1 MAAVVNV
8 IEDTYHAVNKATQEA
23 YDAVKDAAVFVWQ
36 DVISASVE
44 VVIGLFGIEDEDVVS
59 VALGVNRIFK
69 DDYSISK
76 DVVRA
81 KTIEIRNPDRVDAF
95 KDEFL
100 ANIKIPSGRL
110 KKFFNYCIDNTDI
123 GTPQLDFSSSGANS
137 DVIQEKLDSVEDPDG
152 QYIRFYQAKQ
162 IDAFTLCRFKM
173 RDSYSYEGYRDGF
186 TYNDHEDYEI
196 EAITVN
202 SNSMDIDIRRKHL
215 TKYKYYNLTKTQA
228 EIEKGHEIYYIK
240 FKGSKYEEGTNLSI
254 SFDGIDIDIDPDANT
269 RLEIMLDWI
278 EQYNDQSDR
287 TFDIWVAYED
297 TEDDI
302 DYVKLFLISVNKNE
316 DINDLTDDSFTIQQ
330 QDDDSFSIYG
340 TTLLMDSEDDNKG
353 NATFTGIKI
362 KEYIANEKWEY
373 PDDPTSTTSKY
384 TRLTNIDIIAS
395 DETLNE
401 NVDVVYDNTVEEIT
415 YTDSTTIIEN
425 YTFNEDDLYLYFEF
439 SEDEDSKDKF
449 NISLYNLTANDEE
462 DLALTRNSIKVLD
475 TMPVIIIRNN
485 GEFWDKDY
493 DENVYNSQVK
503 ACKLLGTDY
512 DDLMDNLKNNE
523 DIDKVL
529 DAYIWFYIQPNDP
542 DEIVSKYL
550 YVMTEFIHNQDISW
564 SNEDL
569 TITDKQLLPYR
580 YKNIDCVLVWD
591 TLDKSY
597 VDNANKGGR
606 IYEHEI
612 TDDYL
617 KVRKW
622 VNDTSYFEY
631 TFNAICSMVFI
642 TNGEYKGM
650 VNGSP
655 TSDNF
660 PFPIAY
666 SIISE
671 FTPIERNQIMYKS
684 LKLCTNALDVQH
696 LAWYQTEE
704 FAVFLEVLTIVIIVA
719 VSIFTFGAGTQAAIA
734 IGEALLLMIAVKKT
748 IKYINKNV
756 KVPWLRAALDVLVL
770 TLASMAGDWSD
781 IIYAITTTAAITAYG
796 VQTYYQ
802 AKTEI
807 KQEEQEDF
815 LEKAEKR
822 FEEMYNKFEELNDSY
837 LTTDFLAWLEQTNG
851 IAKIVPEYTPL
862 DSQRYKAISMQTDY
876 ALLFDTT
883 SKVQVDLP
891 RY

>member
-8 IEDTYHAVNKATQEA
+8 VKGTYHAVNKAAQEA

-36 DVISASVE
+36 DVISASIE
-44 VVIGLFGIEDEDVVS
+44 IVVGLFGIKDKDVVS
-59 VALGVNRIFK
+59 VALGVNRVFK
-69 DDYSISK
+69 DDYNISK
-76 DVVRA
+76 DIIRA
-81 KTIEIRNPDRVDAF
+81 KIVEIRSPDRVDAF

-110 KKFFNYCIDNTDI
+110 KKFFNYCIEDTNI
-123 GTPQLDFSSSGANS
+123 GTPQLDFSSSKAND
-137 DVIQEKLDSVEDPDG
+137 DVIQEKLDNVEDSDG
-152 QYIRFYQAKQ
+152 QYIKFYQAKQ

-173 RDSYSYEGYRDGF
+173 RDNYDYEGYRDGF
-186 TYNDHEDYEI
+186 TYDNHDDYEI
-196 EAITVN
+196 ESITVN
-202 SNSMDIDIRRKHL
+202 SDNMDIDIRRKHL
-215 TKYKYYNLTKTQA
+215 TRYEYFNLTKSQS

-240 FKGSKYEEGTNLSI
+240 FKGSKHEEGTGLFI
-254 SFDGIDIDIDPDANT
+254 SFDGIDINIDSDADT
-269 RLEIMLDWI
+269 RLEIMLNWI
-278 EQYNDQSDR
+278 EQYNDQSGR
-287 TFDIWVAYED
+287 TFDIWVAHED
-297 TEDDI
+297 TEDDT
-302 DYVKLFLISVNKNE
+302 DYVKLFLVSVDKDE
-316 DINDLTDDSFTIQQ
+316 DIDDLTDGSFVIQQ
-330 QDDDSFSIYG
+330 QDDDNFSIYS
-340 TTLLMDSEDDNKG
+340 TTLLMDSGDDNKG
-353 NATFTGIKI
+353 DATFTGVKVE
-362 KEYIANEKWEY
+362 EYEANEKWEY

-395 DETLNE
+395 DDDLDES
-401 NVDVVYDNTVEEIT
+401 VDTVHSNTVEEVT
-415 YTDSTTIIEN
+415 YTDSNTITED

-462 DLALTRNSIKVLD
+462 DLALTRDSIKVLD
-475 TMPVIIIRNN
+475 TMPVIIIRND

-512 DDLMDNLKNNE
+512 DDVMDNLKNNE

-542 DEIVSKYL
+542 DEVVSKYL
-550 YVMTEFIHNQDISW
+550 YTMTEFIHNQNTSW
-564 SNEDL
+564 STEDL
-569 TITDKQLLPYR
+569 TITGKRLLPYR
-580 YKNIDCVLVWD
+580 YKKIDCVLIWD
-591 TLDKSY
+591 TLDKVY
-597 VDNANKGGR
+597 VNDAEKGDR
-606 IYEHEI
+606 TYEHEI

-622 VNDTSYFEY
+622 VDDTSYFEY
-631 TFNAICSMVFI
+631 TFNAIYSMVFI
-642 TNGEYKGM
+642 TNGDYKGM
-650 VNGSP
+650 VNDKP

-660 PFPIAY
+660 PFPVAY

-671 FTPIERNQIMYKS
+671 FTPIEKSQIMYKS

-704 FAVFLEVLTIVIIVA
+704 FGIFLEVLTIVIIIA
-719 VSIFTFGAGTQAAIA
+719 VSILTLGAGTEAAIA

-748 IKYINKNV
+748 IKIINKNV
-756 KVPWLRAALDVLVL
+756 KVPWLRAALNILVL
-770 TLASMAGDWSD
+770 TLASMAGDWD
-781 IIYAITTTAAITAYG
+781 DVIYAVTTTAAVTAYG
-796 VQTYYQ
+796 TQTYYQ
-802 AKTEI
+802 AKLE
-807 KQEEQEDF
+807 QEQGKQEDF
-815 LEKAEKR
+815 LERAEKR
-822 FEEMYNKFEELNDSY
+822 FEEMYNKFEELDDSY

-862 DSQRYKAISMQTDY
+862 DSQRYKAVSMQTDY
-876 ALLFDTT
+876 TLLFDTT